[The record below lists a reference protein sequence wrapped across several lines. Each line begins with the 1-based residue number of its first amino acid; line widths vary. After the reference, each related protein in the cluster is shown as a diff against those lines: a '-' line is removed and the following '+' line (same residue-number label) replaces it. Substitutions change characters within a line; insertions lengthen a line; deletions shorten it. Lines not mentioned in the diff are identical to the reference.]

1 MTARPP
7 RFVVDSM
14 LGSLARWLRI
24 LGYDAEYESRRD
36 DPELVRLAR
45 AEDRVLLTRDHGLAN
60 RRGVRSLLVESQ
72 DLDEQLAQ
80 VTSTFPLSPGQY
92 EGRCPVCNTALI
104 VATREEVEGAVPP
117 YVLQH
122 HRRFQRCPG
131 CQRVY
136 WRGSHWRNMQGRLGR
151 SR

>member
-1 MTARPP
+1 MNERPP

-24 LGYDAEYESRRD
+24 LGYDAEYESQRD

-45 AEDRVLLTRDHGLAN
+45 AEDRVLLTRDHMLAN
-60 RRGVRSLLVESQ
+60 RRGVRSLFIESQ

-80 VTSTFPLSPGQY
+80 VTAAFPLSPGQY

-104 VATREEVEGAVPP
+104 VATPEEVEGAVPP

-131 CQRVY
+131 CRRVY